1 MNDRIKE
8 LIRQCEIV
16 KYDFEG
22 CLVEA
27 GFDAEKFAQLVLDSL
42 AEELMSVGTA
52 SKKRN
57 PEWANGVQHAAML
70 AQRMTMNL
78 PQWPEEE

>member
-1 MNDRIKE
+1 MNKRIKE
-8 LIRQCEIV
+8 LIGQCEIV

-27 GFDAEKFAQLVLDSL
+27 GFDAEKFAQALLGNL
-42 AEELMSVGTA
+42 AEELMAVGTA

-70 AQRMTMNL
+70 AQRMTMDL
-78 PQWPEEE
+78 PQWPDAE